1 MPKDKRKEPEK
12 ENAHSA
18 QLKKNNRRS
27 GRKRRSDKRGLRP
40 DVLLFIVVFAIA
52 FGALVQQ
59 AAILRLDK
67 QVSTLQKQ
75 VDTQKAL
82 NDSKEG
88 KIVSSQNLSRIEE
101 KARAYGMS
109 EPTADQY
116 VYMVPKKAKKQKT
129 NMDYL
134 VEWIQKQGLK
144 FGIGKK

>member
-1 MPKDKRKEPEK
+1 MSNNHQRE
-12 ENAHSA
+12 
-18 QLKKNNRRS
+18 LKSKPRQS
-27 GRKRRSDKRGLRP
+27 RKRASKKRGIRP
-40 DVLLFIVVFAIA
+40 WTLLIIIMFVIA

>member
-1 MPKDKRKEPEK
+1 MSNNHQRE
-12 ENAHSA
+12 
-18 QLKKNNRRS
+18 LKSKPRQS
-27 GRKRRSDKRGLRP
+27 RKRASKKRGIRP
-40 DVLLFIVVFAIA
+40 WTLLIIIMFVIA

-134 VEWIQKQGLK
+134 IEWIQKQGLN